1 MANPLDDTYQTTG
14 MSRSGYSYSG
24 WDSQA
29 PTGAEG
35 DEEPE
40 RRSPTEIY
48 KELHVALPR
57 RILAEEEGEK
67 HRGTIRWYNP
77 DKGVGFVAPV
87 IPGPNLF
94 LHSTALASDYKL
106 PEPGDSVTY
115 GIAEVPCARPSPRS
129 PPHLPA
135 AALERLVTPCGGAR
149 RPNEKALAAHE
160 RYGAAASVGHAIG
173 VSRVGRVSFGDDGA
187 SVAWTNISGLTNPW
201 AKGSRPPQRTAP
213 TPPTWKMYFEEEE
226 DDYVPPEPDIYEITR
241 LHAEIDD
248 EWSAPKSETFN
259 SSRQNRLSLRP

>member
-57 RILAEEEGEK
+57 RIQAEEEGEK

-94 LHSTALASDYKL
+94 LHSTALASDYRL

-115 GIAEVPCARPSPRS
+115 GIAEVPCAPPSS
-129 PPHLPA
+129 CSSSCSSAALPA
-135 AALERLVTPCGGAR
+135 AT
-149 RPNEKALAAHE
+149 
-160 RYGAAASVGHAIG
+160 
-173 VSRVGRVSFGDDGA
+173 
-187 SVAWTNISGLTNPW
+187 
-201 AKGSRPPQRTAP
+201 GS
-213 TPPTWKMYFEEEE
+213 
-226 DDYVPPEPDIYEITR
+226 
-241 LHAEIDD
+241 
-248 EWSAPKSETFN
+248 
-259 SSRQNRLSLRP
+259 